1 MQTRYGLSTAETTAE
16 AAPKTG
22 EAALPRKRVYR
33 MPEVSFD
40 AWSARASR
48 RSRQPAPVPD
58 APAAAVREPA
68 RRFNLLRWFS
78 ILGFVAVSVVS
89 LALATILSEFVT
101 REILEHDALLTDQVI
116 TSIGESQASRAMLGP
131 QVTSGEVLDERVDL
145 AKLGV
150 SAAAAQEVKDEFY
163 GHLRFLPDV
172 LRAQVYA
179 PDRTIVWSTVPALI
193 VTVSRNN
200 AELEKAIATRT
211 LVATRYGDVNH
222 DKPEQRLLDTPQRFF
237 LESYMP
243 LLGKQGQVV
252 AVVETYKEPRRL
264 LETIHRGKVL
274 VWISTA
280 LGAVFLYLSLF
291 WIVRRAD
298 RTLIDQQQRLVE
310 AEALCVIGEMSAAVA
325 HGIRNPLASI
335 RSSAELALDGD
346 LASTR
351 KNANDIIVQIDRLG
365 KWVRDLLV
373 FSRPLSAEIQQID
386 LAALVDGCLANFATQ
401 LEKNGVACSFQRP
414 SAPLPAVVG
423 ERGLATQAL
432 ANVISNAIEAMPRG
446 GSLRLEIKPTGKANR
461 LAVVVTDTGAGM
473 SSAEMDLVFKPY
485 YTTKRQGLGLG
496 MALVK
501 RIMERF
507 GGAITL
513 QSREGEGTRVE
524 LHFKVA

>member
-1 MQTRYGLSTAETTAE
+1 
-16 AAPKTG
+16 
-22 EAALPRKRVYR
+22 VYR
-33 MPEVSFD
+33 IPEISFD
-40 AWSARASR
+40 GWTARDR
-48 RSRQPAPVPD
+48 RLDEEQAGAPPVT
-58 APAAAVREPA
+58 VQPA

-78 ILGFVAVSVVS
+78 ILGFVAVFMIS
-89 LALATILSEFVT
+89 LVLATILSQFVT
-101 REILEHDALLTDQVI
+101 REILEHDAVLTDQFI
-116 TSIGESQASRAMLGP
+116 SSIGESQASRAMLGP
-131 QVTSGEVLDERVDL
+131 RVTSGEVLDERADL

-150 SAAAAQEVKDEFY
+150 SALAAKEVKDEFF
-163 GHLRFLPDV
+163 GHLRFMPDV

-179 PDRTIVWSTVPALI
+179 PDRTIVWSTDPAL
-193 VTVSRNN
+193 VGTVNRNN
-200 AELEKAIATRT
+200 AELEKAIATRK

-222 DKPEQRLLDTPQRFF
+222 DKPETRALDSQQRFF

-264 LETIHRGKVL
+264 LQTINRGNVL

-298 RTLIDQQQRLVE
+298 RTLIDQQRRLVE

-365 KWVRDLLV
+365 KWVRDLLA
-373 FSRPLSAEIQQID
+373 FSRPLSGENKRID
-386 LAALVDGCLANFATQ
+386 LVSLVDGCLVNFTTQ
-401 LEKNGVACSFQRP
+401 LEKSGVVCEFVRP
-414 SAPLPAVVG
+414 SAGVPAVIG
-423 ERGLATQAL
+423 ERALATQAL
-432 ANVISNAIEAMPRG
+432 ANVVANAIEAMPQG
-446 GSLRLEIKPTGKANR
+446 GSLRLEIQSAAKPKGV
-461 LAVVVTDTGAGM
+461 AVVVSDTGPGM
-473 SSAEMDLVFKPY
+473 SPAEIDLVFKPY
-485 YTTKRQGLGLG
+485 YTTKRHGLGLG

-507 GGAITL
+507 GGGIAME
-513 QSREGEGTRVE
+513 SREGKGTRVK
-524 LHFKVA
+524 LNFIAA